1 MITAVTVDAR
11 DSIRLCRTVSTGLVS
26 AATTALKR
34 MGAAVRAKYIAALR
48 HNGSKDVGRF
58 PDFNAFWYWHGTG
71 NSAPGSR
78 QPGGILKTTKFW
90 RITAPAR
97 GVVELDVVPK
107 MQPVLDRW
115 QFGGGKRPDALRD
128 WVRAI
133 SPGSAFNRYYH
144 AQLVPQGWPAVH
156 ALPPVPDQ
164 PERDIVHPLSAAVA
178 PLLPEWFDKA
188 LAKILAG
195 RAKSWTQT
203 RTASPRRSR
212 RRSA

>member
-1 MITAVTVDAR
+1 MIVSATADSRDA
-11 DSIRLCRTVSTGLVS
+11 IRLCRTVSTGLVS

-107 MQPVLDRW
+107 MQPVLGDRI
-115 QFGGGKRPDALRD
+115 Q
-128 WVRAI
+128 
-133 SPGSAFNRYYH
+133 S
-144 AQLVPQGWPAVH
+144 
-156 ALPPVPDQ
+156 
-164 PERDIVHPLSAAVA
+164 
-178 PLLPEWFDKA
+178 
-188 LAKILAG
+188 
-195 RAKSWTQT
+195 QT
-203 RTASPRRSR
+203 LD
-212 RRSA
+212 